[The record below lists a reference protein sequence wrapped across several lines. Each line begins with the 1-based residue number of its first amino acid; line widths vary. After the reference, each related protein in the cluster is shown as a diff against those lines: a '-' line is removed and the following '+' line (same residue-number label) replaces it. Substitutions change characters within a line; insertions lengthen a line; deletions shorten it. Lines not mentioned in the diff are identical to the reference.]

1 MVEAPGN
8 TECAL
13 SKGSCLMD
21 DFSALKTEFTPM
33 IHHIIR
39 SLSIYKNKEEYFQ
52 VGLIALWDS
61 FRSFNEEYGQFSNY
75 AYTVIKGKILNE
87 LKHHHKYEAHSK
99 PFDSTILEIKDP
111 FSMHEEAFAIESILH
126 YTEGLTL
133 NQQRWLLQ
141 TYLKNKT
148 VTEIAEL
155 YQVTTASVKSWRKST
170 LIKLRK
176 QMIFHC
182 K

>member
-1 MVEAPGN
+1 
-8 TECAL
+8 
-13 SKGSCLMD
+13 
-21 DFSALKTEFTPM
+21 
-33 IHHIIR
+33 
-39 SLSIYKNKEEYFQ
+39 
-52 VGLIALWDS
+52 
-61 FRSFNEEYGQFSNY
+61 
-75 AYTVIKGKILNE
+75 
-87 LKHHHKYEAHSK
+87 
-99 PFDSTILEIKDP
+99 
-111 FSMHEEAFAIESILH
+111 MHEEAFAIESILH